1 MKVEIDQEL
10 IDKLSLRLEELE
22 RQFSDSAVS
31 SNQRK
36 FRELVTDYNS
46 LKKLL
51 GKADTVMRLKKDVK
65 GHRSLIS
72 MEEAEPELKLLAQQ
86 ELDAIEKKL
95 QNAEHDLMIE
105 LLPSEPN
112 DCRNTIIEIRAG
124 TGGIEAAL
132 FAADL
137 LRMYMRYAELRAWK
151 TEFIDG
157 SPSEKGGYKEVVFS
171 INGKNV
177 YRTLQYEGGTH
188 RVQRIPVTEA
198 SGRIHT
204 SAATVAVLPE
214 AEETDDIE
222 IKPDDI
228 RIDVYRSSGAGGQHV
243 NKTDSAVRITHLPT
257 GIVASCQEER
267 SQHKNRAKA
276 MQVLRSRLLALRR
289 KKAEDEIEDTR
300 RSQIGSGD
308 RSERIRTYN
317 FPQNRVTDHRINL
330 TLYSLNKIM
339 EGELDLLLN
348 ALSNNHLKARMEQN
362 MTLNKL
368 IK

>member
-1 MKVEIDQEL
+1 MKFEIDQEL

-31 SNQRK
+31 SNQQK

-51 GKADTVMRLKKDVK
+51 EKTDTVMRLKKDVQ
-65 GHRSLIS
+65 GHQSLMS
-72 MEEAEPELKLLAQQ
+72 TEETEPELKLLAQQ
-86 ELDAIEKKL
+86 EIEAIEKKL
-95 QNAEHDLMIE
+95 QKAEHDLMIE
-105 LLPSEPN
+105 LLPSDPN
-112 DCRNTIIEIRAG
+112 DSRNTIIEIRAG
-124 TGGIEAAL
+124 TGGMEAAL

-137 LRMYMRYAELRAWK
+137 LRMYMRYAELRSWK

-157 SPSEKGGYKEVVFS
+157 SPSEMGGYKEVVFS
-171 INGKNV
+171 IEGKNV
-177 YRTLQYEGGTH
+177 YRTMQYEGGTH
-188 RVQRIPVTEA
+188 RVQRIPATEA

-204 SAATVAVLPE
+204 SAATIAVLPE

-222 IKPDDI
+222 IMPDDL

-243 NKTDSAVRITHLPT
+243 NKTDSAVRITHMPT
-257 GIVASCQEER
+257 GIVVSCQEER
-267 SQHKNRAKA
+267 SQHKNKAKA
-276 MQVLRSRLLALRR
+276 MQVLRSRILALRR
-289 KKAEDEIEDTR
+289 QKAEDETGDTR

-317 FPQNRVTDHRINL
+317 FPQNRVSDHRINL

-339 EGELDLLLN
+339 EGELDLLLD
-348 ALSNNHLKARMEQN
+348 ALSNHYLKARLDQN

-368 IK
+368 TK